1 MNNAQ
6 EMSPDFVL
14 MRLVSAA
21 EDRLDTEHGT
31 VALGGLGKD
40 VLAHSG
46 GKAALDIGREARAG
60 LERPGANKGRPSRA
74 APDAGLTEDP
84 APLSPPS
91 HTPREA
97 QGYEFAPSPGLRPQL
112 LVFSN
117 IIRNG
122 DLILDLDRL
131 NEPRNALDQNPGCSG
146 PAVTNNP
153 LSLQGVRQHQD
164 PLDQRWTAHPSAPAE
179 TRGAAE
185 PCPRHRVITEP
196 PDASDPLAVIT
207 GGREGA
213 VFQLARR
220 FGELGVGSVP
230 KMLFKAGELPQCSC
244 KNAHGPVAAEPGDD
258 PTETSDA
265 LLVLE
270 GLGSGDV
277 DCLDMDQCPEN
288 EADNEHARQEFL
300 LARKREIAQ
309 KMSGAFS
316 ISSFQLELR
325 RRVET
330 DPDQVCPSGSKSK
343 SPTPVQSSP
352 WATSPNPSHASTPRR
367 RTERCASA
375 PRTPTGRTACRDRTL
390 NVHGKSKKGSLRS
403 RLSKLFRTKSCSGSS
418 HLLDKRP
425 SVASSAGSLVD
436 VGPSGAEQDAD
447 RWEASLFIEFID
459 VSSVGPG
466 QGSDLSSDQRNV
478 ISVFVTAESADF
490 I

>member
-21 EDRLDTEHGT
+21 EDRLDTEHGP
-31 VALGGLGKD
+31 VALGGLGGLGKD

-46 GKAALDIGREARAG
+46 GKAAH
-60 LERPGANKGRPSRA
+60 ANKGRPSRG
-74 APDAGLTEDP
+74 APDAGLMEDP
-84 APLSPPS
+84 APRSPPS

-97 QGYEFAPSPGLRPQL
+97 QGYEFAPSAGLRPQL

-117 IIRNG
+117 IIHNG

-131 NEPRNALDQNPGCSG
+131 NESRNVLDQNPGCSG
-146 PAVTNNP
+146 PAVTDNP
-153 LSLQGVRQHQD
+153 LSPQGVRQHQD
-164 PLDQRWTAHPSAPAE
+164 PLDQGWSAHPSAAAE

-185 PCPRHRVITEP
+185 PCHRHRILTDTPEWP
-196 PDASDPLAVIT
+196 GLSDTSDPLAMIT

-244 KNAHGPVAAEPGDD
+244 KNAHGPMAAESGDD

-277 DCLDMDQCPEN
+277 DCLDMDQCPED

-330 DPDQVCPSGSKSK
+330 DPDQVSPSGSQTK
-343 SPTPVQSSP
+343 SPTPVQCSP
-352 WATSPNPSHASTPRR
+352 WATSPNQSHASTPRR
-367 RTERCASA
+367 RPERCASA
-375 PRTPTGRTACRDRTL
+375 PRTPTGQDRTL
-390 NVHGKSKKGSLRS
+390 NVHGKSKKVSLRS
-403 RLSKLFRTKSCSGSS
+403 RLSKLFRTHSCSGSS
-418 HLLDKRP
+418 RVLDKRP

-436 VGPSGAEQDAD
+436 VGPSGAEQDVD
-447 RWEASLFIEFID
+447 RWEASLFIE
-459 VSSVGPG
+459 
-466 QGSDLSSDQRNV
+466 GSRELCRPRSKVRSLVLTKGISFLCLLQQKVLISSDG
-478 ISVFVTAESADF
+478 SKM
-490 I
+490 